1 MHEWVS
7 LLAWGDAGWGDEMVR
22 GALWSLL
29 LGSVAFVLGV
39 VIGSFGAAA
48 KLSYLPPLRWLGRG
62 YTTLIRGVPDLLVIY
77 LLFFGGSNAVMAV
90 ARSVFGYDGYIEL
103 DAFTIGVIALGT
115 VSGAYSTEVIRGAVL
130 AVPRGQIEAA
140 RACGMSGWLLFR
152 RIMVPQVARYA
163 LPGLGNV
170 WQITL
175 KDTSL
180 ISIVGLVEI
189 MRSAFVASGSTK
201 KPFVFFLT
209 AACLYLVLTACSNRA
224 FGLAELWANRGVR
237 RV

>member
-1 MHEWVS
+1 
-7 LLAWGDAGWGDEMVR
+7 
-22 GALWSLL
+22 
-29 LGSVAFVLGV
+29 
-39 VIGSFGAAA
+39 
-48 KLSYLPPLRWLGRG
+48 
-62 YTTLIRGVPDLLVIY
+62 VIY
-77 LLFFGGSNAVMAV
+77 LLFFGGNQAVMAI

-103 DAFTIGVIALGT
+103 NAFTIGAIALGT

-170 WQITL
+170 WQLTL

-189 MRSAFVASGSTK
+189 MRSASIASGSTQ
-201 KPFVFFLT
+201 KPFVFYL
-209 AACLYLVLTACSNRA
+209 AAAVLYLVLTAGSNRA